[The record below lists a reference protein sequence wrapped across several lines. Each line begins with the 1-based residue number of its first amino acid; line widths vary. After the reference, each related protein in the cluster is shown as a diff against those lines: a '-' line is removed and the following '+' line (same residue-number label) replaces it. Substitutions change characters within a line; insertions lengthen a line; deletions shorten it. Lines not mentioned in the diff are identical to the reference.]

1 MKDIS
6 SFTGTAVVTSTT
18 RMCFLEAEGAGA
30 AIDADLQYDAKDP
43 YAMTVVF
50 RTATQAVQ
58 WTFGREL
65 LIQGIHEPAGVG
77 DVQAWPCLSDEGAAV
92 VVIELSSPDGD
103 VMVQA
108 PSRDVA
114 EFVHQMLTVVPL
126 GAESM
131 EVDFDAELANLA

>member
-6 SFTGTAVVTSTT
+6 SLTGTAVITSST
-18 RMCFLEAEGAGA
+18 RMCFLEADGPGA

-43 YAMTVVF
+43 YAVTVIF
-50 RTATQAVQ
+50 RTATQSVQ

-65 LIQGIHEPAGVG
+65 LAQGVHEPAGVG
-77 DVQAWPCLSDEGAAV
+77 DVQVWPCLSDEGAAV

-108 PSRDVA
+108 SSRDVA
-114 EFVHQMLTVVPL
+114 LFVNQMLATVPV
-126 GAESM
+126 GSEAM
-131 EVDFDAELANLA
+131 AIDFDAELAGLV